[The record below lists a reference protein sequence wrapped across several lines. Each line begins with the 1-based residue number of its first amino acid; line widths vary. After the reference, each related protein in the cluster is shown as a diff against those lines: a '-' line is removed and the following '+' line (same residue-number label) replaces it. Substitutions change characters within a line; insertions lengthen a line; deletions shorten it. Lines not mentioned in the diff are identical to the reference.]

1 MVLISDSEVA
11 AESRTAY
18 CKSVH
23 KGFDEKIW

>member
-1 MVLISDSEVA
+1 MLLISDSEVT

-18 CKSVH
+18 RKIAR